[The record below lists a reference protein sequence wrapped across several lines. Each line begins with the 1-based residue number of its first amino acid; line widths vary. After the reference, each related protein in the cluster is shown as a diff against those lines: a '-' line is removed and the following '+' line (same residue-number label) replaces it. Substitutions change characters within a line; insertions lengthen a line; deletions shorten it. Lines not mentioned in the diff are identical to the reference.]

1 MSLIIFQK
9 RFILLHQG
17 RQMTTVKRAFKSRRM
32 VTIKRALLS
41 SAVTV
46 LVGYAH
52 LLRNTLE
59 REQKQQLVDL
69 HNVLPRSY
77 SPDNYSADKTA
88 RNYKLQE
95 QELRDRK
102 EVFFMYDSPK
112 LIQQKTINR
121 LIDPVRRPPALL
133 KRFGEEAKVENEIL
147 DFLSKSPLR
156 TLNTSQAMVFL
167 IPFRVG
173 ASLIARRASRF
184 LEVLQALEQ
193 SSHWIKGKPHV
204 LLALNTVTFDV
215 YHHMTGHVT
224 SRGLTEEFY
233 RRTKSAI
240 VVRSC
245 DSFYMSR
252 VSRQG
257 LAMGHDFE
265 PYFSSNV
272 TLSQRGFSLG
282 LLPSLSLPYI
292 PATYEKFQTVKNF
305 IFYQTRVEPS
315 AYQSTHYR
323 MAPLDVA
330 DQILYTS
337 SIGLGLPPDKWLE
350 EFRDSQFCL
359 AVRGDTPH
367 THALMNAVKL
377 GCIPVIISDFYP
389 LFAPT
394 FASSLNMEEFCII
407 IAEQEFIRDPAGV
420 LNDLRNL
427 SEDYIRQTLQALA
440 FAQKV
445 ILIDHPESLFAH
457 AFIKESLMSFQNSP
471 THFSMY

>member
-1 MSLIIFQK
+1 
-9 RFILLHQG
+9 
-17 RQMTTVKRAFKSRRM
+17 MTTVKRTFKSRWP
-32 VTIKRALLS
+32 VTVKRALLS
-41 SAVTV
+41 SAVIV
-46 LVGYAH
+46 LISYAF

-59 REQKQQLVDL
+59 REQEQQLVGFQD
-69 HNVLPRSY
+69 LPRS
-77 SPDNYSADKTA
+77 DLADKPT
-88 RNYKLQE
+88 RNYQLLLE

-102 EVFFMYDSPK
+102 ETFFMYDSPT
-112 LIQQKTINR
+112 LVQQKTIHR

-156 TLNTSQAMVFL
+156 TTNTSQAAVFL

-184 LEVLQALEQ
+184 LDVLQALEQ
-193 SSHWIKGKPHV
+193 SSHWIEHKPHV

-215 YHHMTGHVT
+215 YHHLTGHVT

-233 RRTKSAI
+233 QRIKPAI

-245 DSFYMSR
+245 DSFYMAR

-257 LAMGHDFE
+257 LAKGHDFE
-265 PYFSSNV
+265 SYFSSNV
-272 TLSQRGFSLG
+272 TLSQRGFSIG
-282 LLPSLSLPYI
+282 LLPSASLPYI
-292 PATYEKFQTVKNF
+292 PATYEKFQTSKNF
-305 IFYQTRVEPS
+305 IFYHTRVEPS
-315 AYQSTHYR
+315 AYQSTPYR
-323 MAPLDVA
+323 MAPLNVA

-337 SIGLGLPPDKWLE
+337 SIGLGLPPEKWWE

-377 GCIPVIISDFYP
+377 GCIPVVISDFYP
-389 LFAPT
+389 RYAPT
-394 FASSLNMEEFCII
+394 FVSSLNMEDYSII
-407 IAEQEFIRDPAGV
+407 IAEQDFIRDPAGV

-427 SEDYIRQTLQALA
+427 SEDYIRQKLQALA
-440 FAQKV
+440 LAQKV
-445 ILIDHPESLFAH
+445 ILVDHPESLFAH
-457 AFIKESLMSFQNSP
+457 AFIKESLVSFQNSP
-471 THFSMY
+471 THFSIY

>member
-1 MSLIIFQK
+1 
-9 RFILLHQG
+9 
-17 RQMTTVKRAFKSRRM
+17 MTTVKRAFKSRRM
-32 VTIKRALLS
+32 VTVKRALLS

-46 LVGYAH
+46 LVCYAL
-52 LLRNTLE
+52 LLRNTVE
-59 REQKQQLVDL
+59 REQKQQLIDL

-77 SPDNYSADKTA
+77 SADNYSPDKTA

-102 EVFFMYDSPK
+102 EAFFMYDSPK

-147 DFLSKSPLR
+147 DSLSKSPLR

-193 SSHWIKGKPHV
+193 SSHWMKGKPHV

-292 PATYEKFQTVKNF
+292 PATYEKFQTAKNF

-315 AYQSTHYR
+315 AYQSTHFR
-323 MAPLDVA
+323 MAPLDIA

-394 FASSLNMEEFCII
+394 FVSSLNMEEYCII
-407 IAEQEFIRDPAGV
+407 IAEQDFIRDPAGV